1 MEPTT
6 PKSPRMPPSGI
17 DVRPLSPG
25 SSADLLAFF
34 EGDAFA
40 DNPKWSSCYCQCF
53 YEDHSKIP
61 WSSRTAPQN
70 RDAACRRIGQGT
82 MQGFLAYCD
91 GRVIGWCN
99 AAPRPLL
106 HALDGE
112 PIADATQVG
121 TILCFLVAPSERGRG
136 VASTL
141 LAAACDG
148 MRARGLQFV
157 EATPRPDATSMAE
170 NHYGPLRM
178 YLAAGFSVHRTDAD
192 GSVWVRR
199 SL

>member
-6 PKSPRMPPSGI
+6 PKSPRMISSGI
-17 DVRPLSPG
+17 DVRPLSPE
-25 SSADLLAFF
+25 STADLLAFF
-34 EGDAFA
+34 EGGAFA

-53 YEDHSKIP
+53 YEDHSKVR
-61 WSSRTAPQN
+61 WSDRTAPQN
-70 RDAACRRIGQGT
+70 RDAACRRIGRGT
-82 MQGFLAYCD
+82 MRGFLACRD

-106 HALDGE
+106 HALDNE
-112 PIADATQVG
+112 PIADAAGVG

-148 MRARGLQFV
+148 MRAQGLRFV
-157 EATPRPDATSMAE
+157 EANPRPNATTMAE

-178 YLAAGFSVHRTDAD
+178 YLAAGFSIHRTDAD

-199 SL
+199 PL